1 MRQWCSGAKRTSR
14 GLPGERMQLEFD
26 DEQILAGEQGE
37 TRQKMLE
44 LLVALGKVFGAE
56 HLVAIA
62 SAQVSGASYKTIG
75 EFGLR
80 WLRSLDAKAV
90 VPAVLNPIGM
100 PRGRWQEMGVDPDFA
115 KNQQAVVAAYER
127 LGIALECTCT
137 PYYLYKTSF
146 GDHLAWSESSA
157 VSYANS
163 VLGART
169 NREGGP
175 SALAAALIGKTPFYG
190 LHLTENRRPQVVI
203 DVQTTTRDWTVA
215 DYGALGYH
223 AGKLAGNRIPY
234 FTGISPDHDELKAL
248 GAAMAATGA
257 VGLYHVADITPEAM
271 QNHYDIAGLETIPV
285 EGAEIRNLFKEV
297 TVDAVALG
305 CPHCSPEELG
315 TLARLLNGKRVKIP
329 IFIFA
334 SQGVINANPKS
345 VEIIERSGAK
355 VYADTCM
362 IVSPVM
368 EQYAGIMVNSG
379 KALAYVPDMCGAVAR
394 IGTTEECVK
403 VATE

>member
-1 MRQWCSGAKRTSR
+1 
-14 GLPGERMQLEFD
+14 MQLDRD
-26 DEQILAGEQGE
+26 DERILAGEQGE

-56 HLVAIA
+56 RLVLIK

-75 EFGLR
+75 EYGLH
-80 WLRSLDAKAV
+80 WLNSLDAKAV

-115 KNQQAVVAAYER
+115 MKQQAVVAAYER
-127 LGIALECTCT
+127 LGIVLECTCT
-137 PYYLYKTSF
+137 PYYLYETSF

-163 VLGART
+163 VIGART

-175 SALAAALIGKTPFYG
+175 SALAAALIGKTPCYG
-190 LHLTENRRPQVVI
+190 LHLKENRRPQVVI
-203 DVQTTTRDWTVA
+203 DVQIGTRNRTIA

-223 AGKLAGNRIPY
+223 VGKLVGNRIPY
-234 FTGISPDHDELKAL
+234 FTGIHPERDQLKAL

-257 VGLYHVADITPEAM
+257 VALYHVEGVTPEA
-271 QNHYDIAGLETIPV
+271 QKNLVDITGLEKIPV
-285 EGAEIRNLFKEV
+285 ELQEIANIFREV
-297 TVDAVALG
+297 PVDAVALG

-315 TLARLLNGKRVKIP
+315 TLARLLAGKRVTKP
-329 IFIFA
+329 LYIFA
-334 SQGVINANPKS
+334 SQGVIDANQKS
-345 VEIIERSGAK
+345 VNTIEKSGAK

-362 IVSPVM
+362 VVSPVM
-368 EQYAGIMVNSG
+368 EQYQGIMVNSG
-379 KALAYVPDMCGAVAR
+379 KALAYVPDMCGGIAR

-403 VATE
+403 VATD

>member
-1 MRQWCSGAKRTSR
+1 
-14 GLPGERMQLEFD
+14 MQLDPE
-26 DEQILAGEQGE
+26 DEKILAGEQGE

-56 HLVAIA
+56 QLVPIK

-75 EFGLR
+75 EYGLQ
-80 WLRSLDAKAV
+80 WLSSLDAKAV

-100 PRGRWQEMGVDPDFA
+100 PRTRWKEMGIDADFA
-115 KNQQAVVAAYER
+115 GKQQAVVEAYGR
-127 LGIALECTCT
+127 LGIGLECTCT
-137 PYYLYKTSF
+137 PYYLHETSF
-146 GDHLAWSESSA
+146 GDHLSWSESSA

-163 VLGART
+163 VIGART

-175 SALAAALIGKTPFYG
+175 SALAAALIGRTPCYG
-190 LHLTENRRPQVVI
+190 FHLGQNRIPQVVV
-203 DVQTTTRDWTVA
+203 DVQTATRDWTVA

-223 AGKLAGNRIPY
+223 AGKLVGNRIPY
-234 FTGISPDHDELKAL
+234 FTGIRPERDQLKAL

-257 VGLYHVADITPEAM
+257 VALYHVEDVTPEA
-271 QNHYDIAGLETIPV
+271 QKNRFGIGCLEKIPV
-285 EGAEIRNLFKEV
+285 ELKEIAGVFQEV
-297 TVDAVALG
+297 PVEAVALG

-315 TLARLLNGKRVKIP
+315 TLARLLTGKRVTKP
-329 IFIFA
+329 LYVFA
-334 SQGVINANPKS
+334 SQGVIDTSRKF
-345 VEIIERSGAK
+345 VEVIEKSGAK

-368 EQYAGIMVNSG
+368 EQYRGIMVNSG
-379 KALAYVPDMCGAVAR
+379 KALAYVPDMCGGVAR
-394 IGTTEECVK
+394 MGTTEECVW